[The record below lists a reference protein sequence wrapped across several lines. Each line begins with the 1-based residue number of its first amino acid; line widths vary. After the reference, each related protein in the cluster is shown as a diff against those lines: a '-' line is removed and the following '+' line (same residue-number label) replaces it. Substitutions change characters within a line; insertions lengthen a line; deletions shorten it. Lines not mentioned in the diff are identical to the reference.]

1 MAPLYLLDAIRAGFS
16 PDVVRRA
23 SAFLGDPENSVR
35 KSLDTIIPVTLAAL
49 VNRAESAGA
58 ESVVALT
65 RDASRQERF
74 GNLAEHFSAG
84 SDGFPAGA
92 SSLVQGL
99 FGERYG
105 AVANAVA
112 SYTGGRGSTIAA
124 LFGSVV
130 PYVLSVLGRHIT
142 DNHLSASD
150 VSTALAG
157 QKASTW
163 AAVPTGL
170 NLASLL
176 APPSRPSPPY
186 VATSPGSAERPNQW
200 LLPVL
205 LLLIAGGVALW
216 LMRGRTPEQVISAG
230 LDTAPRPTAPAP
242 VPAPVETGPDSQGA
256 STVSLPNG
264 AKLEAARGGL
274 EDRLVTFLSDPA
286 LKPDENLWFDFVHL
300 DFEPGSARI
309 VPASRKELTNLV
321 QILKAYPAVRIKIGG
336 FTDSTGNEAANIQ
349 LSKARAEAVASE
361 LQAAG
366 LAGQIAGVEGYGSAF
381 AKVSPSAPEAD
392 RRRDRRTGVAVW
404 VR

>member
-1 MAPLYLLDAIRAGFS
+1 MAPLYLLDAIRAGFG

-23 SAFLGDPENSVR
+23 SAFLGDPENAVR
-35 KSLDTIIPVTLAAL
+35 KSVDTIIPVTLAAL

-58 ESVVALT
+58 ESVMALT
-65 RDASRQERF
+65 RDATREERF
-74 GNLAEHFSAG
+74 GNLAEHFAAG
-84 SDGFPAGA
+84 SDGFPTGA

-142 DNHLSASD
+142 DNNLSPSD

-157 QKASTW
+157 QKASAW

-176 APPSRPSPPY
+176 APPSRPSPSY
-186 VATSPGSAERPNQW
+186 VATSARPAERANPW

-205 LLLIAGGVALW
+205 LLLIAGGVAWW
-216 LMRGRTPEQVISAG
+216 LMRGRTPESVITAA

-242 VPAPVETGPDSQGA
+242 VDPVPDSQGSGA
-256 STVSLPNG
+256 VSLPNG
-264 AKLEAARGGL
+264 VKLDAARGGL

-286 LKPDENLWFDFVHL
+286 MKPDENLWFDFVHL
-300 DFEPGSARI
+300 EFEPGSARI
-309 VPASRKELTNLV
+309 VQASRKELTNLV

-336 FTDSTGNEAANIQ
+336 FTDSTGNEAANLQ

-381 AKVSPSAPEAD
+381 AKVSPSAAEAD
-392 RRRDRRTGVAVW
+392 RRKDRRTGVAVW